1 MTTKPKVCHITIAH
15 HRYDI
20 RIFQKECR
28 SLAEAGYDVTLL
40 VNDELPD
47 EIKDGVRIVST
58 GQVQT
63 SRVKRI
69 IQGQYRLFNRARSI
83 QADIYHVHEA
93 ELLPLCRSL
102 KKQAHVIFDSHE
114 FTVKQILIRE
124 YLTPTIRQVIAG
136 GYAYLERKILPQLS
150 AIIVPTTIH
159 GENYFEQFG
168 PKVVLIN
175 NYPTF
180 EEMNLIDHHSDE
192 HEGYA
197 CYLGLL
203 NESRGIHQMIQAA
216 ALSKIPLYLG
226 GATDTEETI
235 ALIQQMEQDGIGKYL
250 GELTRQE
257 VRETLESAAM
267 GLSLLQD
274 EGQYGLLDNLPTKV
288 YEYMQM
294 GIPTILSDFPY
305 VKQVL
310 EIYPFGIAVNPAA
323 PEEIARI
330 MRYLMEHPEDARRM
344 GQAGVQAV
352 REVFNW
358 EVEAKK
364 LVALYEW
371 LAERPYTD

>member
-1 MTTKPKVCHITIAH
+1 MTTQPKVCHITIAH

-28 SLAEAGYDVTLL
+28 SLAEAGYAVTLL
-40 VNDELPD
+40 VNDERPD
-47 EIKDGVRIVST
+47 EFKEGVRIVST

-63 SRVKRI
+63 SRIKRI
-69 IQGQYRLFNRARSI
+69 VHGQKRLLKRAKEI

-93 ELLPLCRSL
+93 ELLPLCLALS
-102 KKQAHVIFDSHE
+102 KQAKVIFDSHE
-114 FTVKQILIRE
+114 FTVKQILIRH
-124 YLTPTIRQVIAG
+124 YLTPKIRKVIAG
-136 GYAYLERKILPQLS
+136 LYAYLERRILPQLS
-150 AIIVPTTIH
+150 AIIVPTTIR

-168 PKVVLIN
+168 PRVVLIN
-175 NYPTF
+175 NYPSLK
-180 EEMNLIDHHSDE
+180 EMNLIEHHSDE
-192 HEGYA
+192 HAGYA

-203 NESRGIHQMIQAA
+203 NESRGLKQMIQAA
-216 ALSKIPLYLG
+216 VLSKIPLYLG
-226 GATDTEETI
+226 GATDTQETMEVI
-235 ALIQQMEQDGIGKYL
+235 HQMEQDGIGKYL

-305 VKQVL
+305 VKRML
-310 EIYPFGIAVNPAA
+310 EDYPFGIAVNPAV
-323 PEEIARI
+323 PEDIARA
-330 MRYLMEHPEDARRM
+330 MQYVMEHPQEAQRM

-358 EVEAKK
+358 EVEAQK
-364 LVALYEW
+364 LIALYEW
-371 LAERPYTD
+371 LAERP